1 MDIEYSSR
9 FNDELFTIYLYIADD
24 SIIQADL
31 FISKLKNSIQNIP
44 IMPYRH
50 RQSSKSDDKEVREL
64 VHEGMSSYIGLI
76 KCISVLRFWEFLVRM
91 SGRYN

>member
-31 FISKLKNSIQNIP
+31 FISKLKSSIQNIP

-50 RQSSKSDDKEVREL
+50 RQSSKLDDKEVREL
-64 VHEGMSSYIGLI
+64 VYEGYVVVYRINQLHNQIVILGIFSAN
-76 KCISVLRFWEFLVRM
+76 KWEL
-91 SGRYN
+91 

>member
-44 IMPYRH
+44 MMPYRH

-64 VHEGMSSYIGLI
+64 VHEGYVVVYRINKMHKRIEILGIFSANE
-76 KCISVLRFWEFLVRM
+76 WEI
-91 SGRYN
+91 